1 MPKQFEPFLKGMKAS
16 GAAAQSSRP
25 NEAQA
30 PSSLNATTALLTE
43 LVPGPRPLTEL
54 QQATG
59 LGFTEFADAVKALL
73 DAKLIEVEGASGDET
88 ARLSPTGSALAS
100 QT

>member
-16 GAAAQSSRP
+16 GAAAQSQSS
-25 NEAQA
+25 EKQA
-30 PSSLNATTALLTE
+30 PTSLGATTALLTE
-43 LVPGPRPLTEL
+43 LVPGPRTLTEL

-100 QT
+100 QTS